1 MSTARAVA
9 VLVAMSFALPD
20 AAAATAGPKPEKD
33 KVVIAVGGR
42 SLFYY
47 LPLTLADRLGY
58 FKDAGLNV
66 EIADFPGGAKALQA
80 MIGGSADVVSG
91 AYEHVIDMHA
101 KGIDVQE
108 FVVQDRYNGI
118 VVGLSKE
125 KARTYKSPKDL
136 RGLKIGVTAPGS
148 STNFLINALLARD
161 GLPPDAVSIIG
172 VGASSGAVAAMQKN
186 QIDGL
191 SNLDPV
197 ITRLERSGDLVPV
210 VDTRTAGAMKDVYGG
225 AYAAGCLYAH
235 TDYLRKNP
243 NTAAALTTAMVRAL
257 LWLSKASDDQVVAT
271 VPPEYYGD
279 DREMYKAAFQRNR
292 EGFSPDGR
300 NSMDAA
306 KNVYKILEAFEPQ
319 VKGAKIDLSKTFDNK
334 YVEAALK
341 RIK

>member
-9 VLVAMSFALPD
+9 VLAAMSLAVP
-20 AAAATAGPKPEKD
+20 AVAAGPKPEQP

-58 FKDAGLNV
+58 FKDEGVNV
-66 EIADFPGGAKALQA
+66 EIVDFPGGAKALQA
-80 MIGGSADVVSG
+80 MVGGSADVVSG
-91 AYEHVIDMHA
+91 AFEHVVDMHA
-101 KGIDVQE
+101 KGVEVQE
-108 FVVQDRYNGI
+108 FVLQDRYSGI
-118 VVGLSKE
+118 VLGLSRDR
-125 KARTYKSPKDL
+125 ARAYKSPKDL

-148 STNFLINALLARD
+148 STNFLVNAMLARD
-161 GLPPDAVSIIG
+161 GLAPDSVSIIG
-172 VGASSGAVAAMQKN
+172 VGASSGAVAAMQKG

-197 ITRLERSGDLVPV
+197 ITRLEKSGDLVPV
-210 VDTRTAGAMKDVYGG
+210 VDTRTAGAMKEVYGG
-225 AYAAGCLYAH
+225 AYAAGCLYAR
-235 TDYLRKNP
+235 TEYLRKNP
-243 NTAAALTTAMVRAL
+243 NTAAALTAAMVRAL
-257 LWLSKASDDQVVAT
+257 VWLSKASDDQVVAT

-279 DREMYKAAFQRNR
+279 EREVYKLALQRNR

-300 NSMDAA
+300 NSLAA
-306 KNVYKILEAFEPQ
+306 VQNVHKILEAFEPA
-319 VKGAKIDLSKTFDNK
+319 VKGAKIDLSKTFDNQ

>member
-1 MSTARAVA
+1 MSTARTVA
-9 VLVAMSFALPD
+9 VLVAMSFSLPAV
-20 AAAATAGPKPEKD
+20 AAAGPKPEQD

-101 KGIDVQE
+101 KGIEVQE

-161 GLPPDAVSIIG
+161 GLAPDAVSIIG
-172 VGASSGAVAAMQKN
+172 VGASSGAVAAMQKGE
-186 QIDGL
+186 IDGL

-197 ITRLERSGDLVPV
+197 ITRLEKSGALVPV
-210 VDTRTAGAMKDVYGG
+210 VDTRTASAMKDVYGG
-225 AYAAGCLYAH
+225 AYAAGCLYAR
-235 TDYLRKNP
+235 TEYLRKNP

-271 VPPEYYGD
+271 VPPEYYGN
-279 DREMYKAAFQRNR
+279 DREVYKAAFQRNR

-319 VKGAKIDLSKTFDNK
+319 VKGAKIDLSKTFDNQ